1 MVELRSVAYLGE
13 LRGQAE
19 CVVGVKGLVEN
30 DASRIGKNTVELN
43 LISIVPTA

>member
-19 CVVGVKGLVEN
+19 CVVDVKGLVEN
-30 DASRIGKNTVELN
+30 DRIGKNIVELN